1 MEINIKD
8 QEVTGEKPSLFGI
21 ITSPSV
27 QFERIK
33 NSKAIWKSFWLLVV
47 LTGIVYLINTY
58 AYIMSPEGK
67 KANAELGLDI
77 PLVWQLGSGFF
88 TGAIG
93 FIIGAFITAAIYK
106 VFMMFM
112 NNDTP
117 FKKLLAI
124 SVYGSVITTLGLF
137 INGLLAII
145 IGETGEE
152 MYTGLGPLLTS
163 FNDVLHGAMKS
174 FEIFTIWSL
183 VISALGLHITA
194 GLSKKQ
200 ATVVAIIFFIFSV
213 AFGAIGGMMPKF

>member
-1 MEINIKD
+1 MELNIENK
-8 QEVTGEKPSLFGI
+8 EVTGEKPSLFGV
-21 ITSPSV
+21 ITSPSL

-33 NSKAIWKSFWLLVV
+33 NSNAIWKSFWLLAA

-58 AYIMSPEGK
+58 AYIISPEGK

-77 PLVWQLGSGFF
+77 PLVWQLGSGFV

-93 FIIGAFITAAIYK
+93 FIIGAFITAAVYK
-106 VFMMFM
+106 VLMIFM
-112 NNDTP
+112 NNDTSY
-117 FKKLLAI
+117 KKLLAI

-183 VISALGLHITA
+183 VISALGLYITA

-213 AFGAIGGMMPKF
+213 AFGALGGVMPKF

>member
-33 NSKAIWKSFWLLVV
+33 NSNAIWKSFWLLVV

-58 AYIMSPEGK
+58 AYIMSQEGK
-67 KANAELGLDI
+67 KANAELDLDI
-77 PLVWQLGSGFF
+77 PLVWQLGSGFV

-93 FIIGAFITAAIYK
+93 FIIGAFITAAVYK
-106 VFMMFM
+106 VLMIFM
-112 NNDTP
+112 NNDTSY
-117 FKKLLAI
+117 KKLLAI

-174 FEIFTIWSL
+174 FEVFTIWSL

-200 ATVVAIIFFIFSV
+200 ATLVAIIFFIFSV
-213 AFGAIGGMMPKF
+213 AFGALGGMMPKF